1 MNETKQKILDVA
13 LDLFSQN
20 GFSAVSI
27 RDICKVVDIKESSV
41 YYHFKN
47 KQAILDEMLQHFESI
62 ATGLMSQ
69 LEQTLTIT
77 QKTIG
82 GNLFEQ
88 TCDCF
93 FEMYLMDEYCN
104 KIMRLLSIERLSSDE
119 IQKIYNYWIFDK
131 PLNFQTKVFSLL
143 ISIGIIKTADNR
155 YLAVKFYAPI
165 YLFAQPWLF
174 CGTLTDEH
182 KQLFRG
188 NVYEHINN
196 FFKEIEGISYGE
208 CISRWC

>member
-1 MNETKQKILDVA
+1 MNETKQKILDAA

-47 KQAILDEMLQHFESI
+47 KQAILDELLQHFESI
-62 ATGLMSQ
+62 AASFMSQ
-69 LEQTLTIT
+69 LDQALTIT
-77 QKTIG
+77 QKTVE
-82 GNLFEQ
+82 GNIFEQ

-93 FEMYLMDEYCN
+93 FEKYLLDEYCN
-104 KIMRLLSIERLSSDE
+104 KIMRLLSIERFSSDE
-119 IQKIYNYWIFDK
+119 IQEIYDYWIFDK
-131 PLNFQTKVFSLL
+131 PLNFQAKAFSLL
-143 ISIGIIKTADNR
+143 MSRGVIKTADSK

-165 YLFAQPWLF
+165 YLFAQRWLF

-182 KQLFRG
+182 KQFFRG
-188 NVYEHINN
+188 NAYEHINN
-196 FFKEIEGISYGE
+196 FFKEMESI
-208 CISRWC
+208 

>member
-1 MNETKQKILDVA
+1 MA
-13 LDLFSQN
+13 GSQN

-47 KQAILDEMLQHFESI
+47 KQAILDELLQHFESI
-62 ATGLMSQ
+62 ATGLMNQ
-69 LEQTLTIT
+69 LEQALTIT
-77 QKTIG
+77 QKTIEE
-82 GNLFEQ
+82 NLFEQ

-93 FEMYLMDEYCN
+93 FEKYLMDEYCN
-104 KIMRLLSIERLSSDE
+104 KIMRLLSIERLSNYE
-119 IQKIYNYWIFDK
+119 MQKIYNYWIFDK

-143 ISIGIIKTADNR
+143 ISIGIIKTADSK

-165 YLFAQPWLF
+165 YLFAQQWLF

-182 KQLFRG
+182 KQFFRG
-188 NVYEHINN
+188 NAYEHINN
-196 FFKEIEGISYGE
+196 FFKEMEGI
-208 CISRWC
+208 

>member
-47 KQAILDEMLQHFESI
+47 KQAILDELLQHFESI
-62 ATGLMSQ
+62 AASFMSQ
-69 LEQTLTIT
+69 LDQALTIT
-77 QKTIG
+77 QKTVE
-82 GNLFEQ
+82 GNIFEQ

-93 FEMYLMDEYCN
+93 FEKYLLDEYCN
-104 KIMRLLSIERLSSDE
+104 KIMRLLSIERFSSDE
-119 IQKIYNYWIFDK
+119 IQEIYDYWIFDK
-131 PLNFQTKVFSLL
+131 PLNFQAKAFSLL
-143 ISIGIIKTADNR
+143 MSRGVIKTADSK
-155 YLAVKFYAPI
+155 YLAIKFYAPI
-165 YLFAQPWLF
+165 YLFTQRWLF

-182 KQLFRG
+182 KQVFRR
-188 NVYEHINN
+188 NAYEHINN
-196 FFKEIEGISYGE
+196 FFKEMQGI
-208 CISRWC
+208 

>member
-47 KQAILDEMLQHFESI
+47 KQAILDELLQRFESI

-69 LEQTLTIT
+69 LEQSLTIT
-77 QKTIG
+77 QKTIE

-93 FEMYLMDEYCN
+93 FEKYLMDE
-104 KIMRLLSIERLSSDE
+104 
-119 IQKIYNYWIFDK
+119 
-131 PLNFQTKVFSLL
+131 
-143 ISIGIIKTADNR
+143 
-155 YLAVKFYAPI
+155 
-165 YLFAQPWLF
+165 
-174 CGTLTDEH
+174 
-182 KQLFRG
+182 
-188 NVYEHINN
+188 
-196 FFKEIEGISYGE
+196 
-208 CISRWC
+208 

>member
-47 KQAILDEMLQHFESI
+47 KQAILNELLQHFESI

-69 LEQTLTIT
+69 LEQALTIT
-77 QKTIG
+77 EKTVE
-82 GNLFEQ
+82 GNIFEQ

-93 FEMYLMDEYCN
+93 FEKYLLDEYCN
-104 KIMRLLSIERLSSDE
+104 KIMRLLSIERFSNDD
-119 IQKIYNYWIFDK
+119 IQEVYDYWMIDK
-131 PLNFQTKVFSLL
+131 PLNFQTKAFSLL
-143 ISIGIIKTADNR
+143 MSIGVIKAADSK
-155 YLAVKFYAPI
+155 YLAIKFYAPI
-165 YLFAQPWLF
+165 FLFTQRWLF
-174 CGTLTDEH
+174 CGTLTEEH
-182 KQLFRG
+182 KQAFRG
-188 NVYEHINN
+188 NAYEHINN
-196 FFKEIEGISYGE
+196 FFKEIEGI
-208 CISRWC
+208 